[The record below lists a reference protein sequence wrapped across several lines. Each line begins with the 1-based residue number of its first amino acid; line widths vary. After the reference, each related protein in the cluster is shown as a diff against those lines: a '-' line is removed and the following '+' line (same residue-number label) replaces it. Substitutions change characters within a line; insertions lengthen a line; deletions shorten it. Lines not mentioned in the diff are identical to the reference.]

1 MSGLVPVTSTIY
13 VNTNYSYNSNADN
26 VVPAIAAN
34 GNVLIGWGDGPPSGS
49 PNLASITIDFR
60 II

>member
-34 GNVLIGWGDGPPSGS
+34 GNVLIGWGDGAPPGR
-49 PNLASITIDFR
+49 PNVDY
-60 II
+60 